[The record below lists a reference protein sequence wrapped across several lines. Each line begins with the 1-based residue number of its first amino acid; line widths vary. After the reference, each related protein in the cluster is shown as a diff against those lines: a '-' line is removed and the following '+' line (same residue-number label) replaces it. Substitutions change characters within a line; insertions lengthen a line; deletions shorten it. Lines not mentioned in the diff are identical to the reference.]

1 VKKLFKNLVVKEV
14 IEEIPGFKT
23 IVFEDGHG
31 IDYKPGQYLTFEWL
45 INGETV
51 RRSYSITSTPFLNEA
66 LSIGV
71 KRVANG
77 LVSRILTDTTF
88 PGSKLTTIGAGGF
101 FTLPDNIIQ
110 YNQLVFFA
118 AGSGIT
124 PVWSLIKTILHQH
137 PHVNIILVYSN
148 ASPAKTI
155 FYKELEIL
163 QAGFPERFLI
173 HYFFS
178 NDKLLSKAR
187 LHRDAIL
194 ELLNAYQLNQ
204 DTLIYICGPES
215 YMRLC
220 NYTLSE
226 AGIKPEAIR
235 MENFVSPPK
244 YKPEHHPPDKNNHKI
259 FVRMGGENYS
269 FEQSYPDSILTA
281 AKKIKVILPYSCE
294 TGKCGS
300 CAARCIK
307 GKVWHS
313 NNEVL
318 TEKEI
323 EKGLILT
330 CTGYP
335 IGGDLI
341 LEI

>member
-1 VKKLFKNLVVKEV
+1 LESLYKKLFVKEV

-23 IVFEDGHG
+23 IVFADGHG
-31 IDYKPGQYLTFEWL
+31 LAYKPGQYLTLAWM
-45 INGETV
+45 INGEEV
-51 RRSYSITSTPFLNEA
+51 RRSYSIPSTPALNES

-77 LVSRILTDTTF
+77 LVSRILTDRIMA
-88 PGSKLTTIGAGGF
+88 GSELITIGAGGF
-101 FTLPDNIIQ
+101 FTLPDDISLQ
-110 YNQLVFFA
+110 QQLVFFA

-124 PVWSLIKTILHQH
+124 PIYSLIKTILHQH
-137 PHVNIILVYSN
+137 PHIKIILVYSN
-148 ASPAKTI
+148 ASPSKTI
-155 FYKELEIL
+155 FYNQLEYL
-163 QAGFPERFLI
+163 KAGFAERFTI
-173 HYFFS
+173 SYYFS
-178 NDKLLSKAR
+178 NELQLAKAR

-194 ELLNAYQLNQ
+194 GLIKEYQFNKT
-204 DTLIYICGPES
+204 TLYYICGPES

-226 AGIKPEAIR
+226 AGVKPEAIR

-244 YKPEHHPPDKNNHKI
+244 YKPRQHPPDKNNHRI
-259 FVRMGGENYS
+259 NIRMGGENFS
-269 FEQSYPDSILTA
+269 FEQTYPDSILAA
-281 AKKIKVILPYSCE
+281 AKKNKITLPYSCE

-300 CAARCIK
+300 CAARCIE
-307 GKVWHS
+307 GMVWHS

-323 EKGLILT
+323 KTGLILT

-335 IGGDLI
+335 VGGDVI
-341 LEI
+341 LEF